1 MSHSHEKSESQKAN
15 EKLNQEFYSE
25 ENSRIEETPTEKANK
40 KIKDRL
46 ENGEP
51 SKGVNSDHYLANNE
65 NSLVLKGKDKKKS

>member
-1 MSHSHEKSESQKAN
+1 MSHSREKSESQKAN

-25 ENSRIEETPTEKANK
+25 ENSRIEETSTEKANQ

-51 SKGVNSDHYLANNE
+51 SKGVNPDHYLANNG